1 MMENKTIK
9 WGILG
14 AGWIASQF
22 ARDLAH
28 AQDVELT
35 AVGSRSKEK
44 AEAFAEKFGFARAYG
59 SYEELVNDAEI
70 DIIYVATP
78 HPSHKEHVLKCLRAG
93 KAVICEK
100 PFTVNVKEAEEVVQF
115 ARENKI
121 FLMEAMWTRFLPVIR
136 KVREWIAEGRIGE
149 VRLIKA
155 DFGFRTGVNPEG
167 RLFNPALA
175 GGALLDVGIYPLSF
189 ASMLLGANPKQ
200 VLSTAQLGETGV
212 DEECS
217 ILLSYEGGQTAMLNA
232 AIRLNSGSDA
242 FIIGTAGS
250 IRIPS
255 FFNAKTATITAE
267 DGTEETFADDRTT
280 LGYVYEAEAAGQYLR
295 EGKLESDII
304 SLDETLQLMRMMDG
318 IRQQWGL
325 RYPFE

>member
-1 MMENKTIK
+1 MENRTIK

-28 AQDVELT
+28 AENAEFT
-35 AVGSRSKEK
+35 AVGSRSLDK
-44 AEAFAEKFGFARAYG
+44 AEDFAGKFGAKRAYG
-59 SYEELVNDAEI
+59 SYEELVNDAEV

-78 HPSHKEHVLKCLRAG
+78 HPSHRENVLQCLRAG
-93 KAVICEK
+93 KAVLCEK
-100 PFTVNVKEAEEVVQF
+100 PFTVNAKEAEEIVQF
-115 ARENKI
+115 AREKQI

-149 VRLIKA
+149 VRLLKA
-155 DFGFRTGVNPEG
+155 DFGFRTGFNPQG
-167 RLFNPALA
+167 RLFDPALA

-189 ASMLLGANPKQ
+189 ASMLFGSNPKQ
-200 VLSTAQLGETGV
+200 VLTTAQLGETGV

-217 ILLSYEGGQTAMLNA
+217 ILLSYDAGQTAMLNA

-242 FIIGTAGS
+242 YIIGTEGS

-255 FFNAKTATITAE
+255 FFNAKSATLVAA
-267 DGTEETFADDRTT
+267 DGSEETFSDDRTT

-295 EGKLESDII
+295 EGKLESDVIP
-304 SLDETLQLMRMMDG
+304 LDETLQLMQVMDG

>member
-1 MMENKTIK
+1 MENRTIK

-22 ARDLAH
+22 ARDLAF
-28 AQDVELT
+28 AKDAEFA
-35 AVGSRSKEK
+35 AVGSRSLEK
-44 AEAFAEKFGFARAYG
+44 AEEFAGKFGAKRAYG
-59 SYEELVNDAEI
+59 SYEELLNDAEI

-78 HPSHKEHVLKCLRAG
+78 HPSHRENVLQCLRAG
-93 KAVICEK
+93 KAVLCEK
-100 PFTVNVKEAEEVVQF
+100 PFTVNAKEAEEVVQF
-115 ARENKI
+115 ARDKQI

-136 KVREWIAEGRIGE
+136 KVREWIAVGRIGE
-149 VRLIKA
+149 VRLLKA
-155 DFGFRTGVNPEG
+155 DFGFRTGINPEG
-167 RLFNPALA
+167 RLFNPQLA
-175 GGALLDVGIYPLSF
+175 GGALLDVGVYPLSF
-189 ASMLLGANPKQ
+189 ASMLFGANPKQ
-200 VLSTAQLGETGV
+200 VLTTAQLGETGV

-217 ILLSYEGGQTAMLNA
+217 ILLSYEAGQTAMLNA

-242 FIIGTAGS
+242 YIIGTEGS

-255 FFNAKTATITAE
+255 FFNAKSATIIAA
-267 DGTEETFADDRTT
+267 DGTEETFNDDRTT

-295 EGKLESDII
+295 EGKLESEVIT
-304 SLDETLQLMRMMDG
+304 LDETLQLMRTMDG

>member
-1 MMENKTIK
+1 MENRTIK

-22 ARDLAH
+22 ARDLAF
-28 AQDVELT
+28 AQDAELS
-35 AVGSRSKEK
+35 AVGSRSLEK
-44 AEAFAEKFGFARAYG
+44 AAEFAGKFGGKRAYG

-78 HPSHKEHVLKCLRAG
+78 HPSHKEHVLQCLRAG
-93 KAVICEK
+93 KAVLCEK
-100 PFTVNVKEAEEVVQF
+100 PFTVNVKEAEEVVQY
-115 ARENKI
+115 ARENRI

-136 KVREWIAEGRIGE
+136 KVREWIEEGRIGD
-149 VRLIKA
+149 VRLLKA

-167 RLFNPALA
+167 RLFKPALA

-189 ASMLLGANPKQ
+189 ASMLFGAKPKQ
-200 VLSTAQLGETGV
+200 ILSTAHLGETGV
-212 DEECS
+212 DEENS
-217 ILLSYEGGQTAMLNA
+217 ILLSYEGGQTALLSS

-242 FIIGTAGS
+242 YIMGTEGS
-250 IRIPS
+250 IKIPS
-255 FFNAKTATITAE
+255 FFNAKSATLVAA
-267 DGTEETFADDRTT
+267 DGTEETFSDDRTT

-295 EGKLESDII
+295 EGKLESEVI
-304 SLDETLQLMRMMDG
+304 SLDETLQLMRIMDE
-318 IRQQWGL
+318 IRGQWGL